1 MKKRSLSEAFLAD
14 FKENGKF
21 AKVTELAVCDP
32 TLDFEMRGDSVMLYY
47 RGGKI
52 LEIKETGG
60 IDGLDT
66 NYSKGIC
73 LTPNMDELDT
83 YIYKAKSLIDKFQLD
98 VKNHLGEKEYQQRI
112 VYENNQSVNAEDND
126 FFIADV
132 EWADSTLDGRA
143 DIVAFRWDH
152 MRHAKREVQMV
163 IIEVKQGENS
173 IKTRSNTADA
183 SLKKHYD
190 DYLRFKVQT
199 EYVKDVAKD
208 MLIILHQKYLLGL
221 VKGLENLFV
230 NDELPTIEDGIDFI
244 CLLANYKPYSRLLYD
259 ELSAMDDDKYKD
271 CKFFVASFMGYCL
284 YKDFILTK
292 DELKKKYPQVKG
304 FNKE

>member
-1 MKKRSLSEAFLAD
+1 M
-14 FKENGKF
+14 ENGKF
-21 AKVTELAVCDP
+21 AKVTEMAVCDP

-52 LEIKETGG
+52 LEIKEDGT
-60 IDGLDT
+60 ISGLDA
-66 NYSKGIC
+66 NYSKGTC
-73 LTPNMDELDT
+73 LSPNIGELDV
-83 YIYKAKSLIDKFQLD
+83 YIHKAKNLIDKFQID

-152 MRHAKREVQMV
+152 MRHAKREVQIV

-173 IKTRSNTADA
+173 IKTGSNTAGA

-190 DYLRFKVQT
+190 DYLKFKMQT

-208 MLIILHQKYLLGL
+208 MLVILHQKHLLGL

-230 NDELPTIEDGIDFI
+230 NNELPTIEDDIDFI
-244 CLLANYKPYSRLLYD
+244 CLLANYKPYSRVLYD
-259 ELSAMDDDKYKD
+259 ELSAMDDGKYKD

-292 DELKKKYPQVKG
+292 DELIKKYPQVKG
-304 FNKE
+304 FN